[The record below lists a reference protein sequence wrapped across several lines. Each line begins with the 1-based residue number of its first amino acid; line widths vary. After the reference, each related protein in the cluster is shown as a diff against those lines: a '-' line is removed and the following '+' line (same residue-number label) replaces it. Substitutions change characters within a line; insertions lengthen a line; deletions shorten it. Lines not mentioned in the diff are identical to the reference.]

1 MWESTVIF
9 LKSCVF
15 LAKLSSIWAERK
27 FRRFVMIFSEID
39 YLAIRERQA
48 DLLRQAELD
57 RLTKLA
63 RSTQRNCC
71 CTDGIG
77 KTCS

>member
-1 MWESTVIF
+1 
-9 LKSCVF
+9 
-15 LAKLSSIWAERK
+15 
-27 FRRFVMIFSEID
+27 MIFSEID

-63 RSTQRNCC
+63 RSTQRNYC
-71 CTDGIG
+71 CTGGVG